1 MAGLSES
8 LGRPKN
14 RRNKADESQFLTL
27 RKQNGTFYFFPRL
40 VNANILNSKNAF
52 EIRMDRRM
60 NRRIFFSAFSGLIA
74 ELPFVARFSRASL
87 AKTQPWRSVST
98 IVDVPHEDGSCL
110 IYIDNVIQWSRTSD
124 LLIPLA
130 S

>member
-1 MAGLSES
+1 
-8 LGRPKN
+8 
-14 RRNKADESQFLTL
+14 LTL
-27 RKQNGTFYFFPRL
+27 RKQKGALYFFERL

-52 EIRMDRRM
+52 EIRMDHRM
-60 NRRIFFSAFSGLIA
+60 NRRIFFTAFSGLIA
-74 ELPFVARFSRASL
+74 ELPFLARFSRASL
-87 AKTQPWRSVST
+87 AKTQPWQSVST

-110 IYIDNVIQWSRTSD
+110 IYIDDVLQWSKTSD